1 MIPKHQLLR
10 SRASAAPRIA
20 RRAFGS
26 TSAWKDKSTTTPETA
41 PNSRW
46 LSDIRNRLATGISKR
61 ADDAKVVAQLKHH
74 MSYLDQHWLSLSAGR
89 EGYLSEPQWR
99 GLDKHNIVWGEM
111 AAKYRALQTGFNGYV
126 CHVNN
131 VMYNRYAESGRVNW
145 MMNVAAHVA
154 PQNQKEFRELM
165 SPRGTGL
172 ILASIRT
179 DYKFPMTFP
188 DQVTVLHKLVE
199 KPDSTSDR
207 VLMEAVAYSH
217 KHKRPAA
224 RFFEDIA
231 VYDYRAAKKAPLKPF
246 MVEEMQV
253 MYELQE
259 QRKQQTE
266 QKVQELLLS
275 MEELH
280 V

>member
-1 MIPKHQLLR
+1 MIAKRQLLR
-10 SRASAAPRIA
+10 FRASPGRHVA
-20 RRAFGS
+20 RRALSS
-26 TSAWKDKSTTTPETA
+26 TNRNAAPASSAETA

-46 LSDIRNRLATGISKR
+46 LSDMRHRISTGIAKR
-61 ADDAKVVAQLKHH
+61 AEEPKVVAQLKHH
-74 MSYLDQHWLSLSAGR
+74 MSYLDQHWLGLSAGR
-89 EGYLSEPQWR
+89 EGYLVEPQWR
-99 GLDKHNIVWGEM
+99 GLDKHAIAWGDM
-111 AAKYRALQTGFNGYV
+111 DSMG
-126 CHVNN
+126 HVNN
-131 VMYNRYAESGRVNW
+131 VMYNRFAESGRVNW

-154 PQNQKEFRELM
+154 PENRREFTELM
-165 SPRGTGL
+165 SPRGIGL

-188 DQVTVLHKLVE
+188 DQVTVLHKLVT

-217 KHKRPAA
+217 KHKRAAA

-246 MVEEMQV
+246 MVQEMQA
-253 MYELQE
+253 MYELQD
-259 QRKQQTE
+259 QRRQQTE
-266 QKVQELLLS
+266 QKVQEILQS
-275 MEELH
+275 MDELQ

>member
-1 MIPKHQLLR
+1 MIPRHQLLR
-10 SRASAAPRIA
+10 LRASAAPQIA
-20 RRAFGS
+20 RRAFGTTS
-26 TSAWKDKSTTTPETA
+26 TRQDKSATTTNTA

-46 LSDIRNRLATGISKR
+46 LSDMRSRLATGISKR
-61 ADDAKVVAQLKHH
+61 ADDTKVVAQLKRL
-74 MSYLDQHWLSLSAGR
+74 MSYLDQHWLNLSAGR
-89 EGYLSEPQWR
+89 EGYLVEPQWR
-99 GLDKHNIVWGEM
+99 GLDKHEIAWGEM
-111 AAKYRALQTGFNGYV
+111 DSMGM

-131 VMYNRYAESGRVNW
+131 IIYNRYAESGRVGW
-145 MMNVAAHVA
+145 MMNVAAQVA
-154 PQNQKEFRELM
+154 PENQQEFREIM
-165 SPRGTGL
+165 SPRGVGL

-199 KPDSTSDR
+199 KPDSTSER

-231 VYDYRAAKKAPLKPF
+231 VYDYRAAKRAPLKPF
-246 MVEEMQV
+246 MVEEMQA
-253 MYELQE
+253 MYERQE
-259 QRKQQTE
+259 QQQQQTE
-266 QKVQELLLS
+266 QKVQELVRS
-275 MEELH
+275 MDELK